1 MAEAPALTARLVFVW
16 DLESRCNVDIRGIT
30 FRMII
35 ADEDKTPK
43 LVFLLIL

>member
-1 MAEAPALTARLVFVW
+1 MAEALALTARLAFVW
-16 DLESRCNVDIRGIT
+16 DLESRCNVDLRGLI